1 MGPRLRTS
9 LFILLSFLLGAVS
22 GVFGG
27 KYLFPQRWGGGGYS
41 HKEIRKEF
49 SEKLQLDSNQ
59 QARVDS
65 IVESRRKN
73 FDEIRKRFGGEFR
86 AQRESL
92 RAEIRTL
99 LSPEQSARYEQ
110 YVKEME
116 RKEVERRKRYER
128 RD

>member
-1 MGPRLRTS
+1 MGPKSKTL
-9 LFILLSFLLGAVS
+9 LFIVLSFLLGAVS

-27 KYLFPQRWGGGGYS
+27 KVLFTQRWGGGYS

-49 SEKLQLDSNQ
+49 TEKLELDATQ
-59 QARVDS
+59 QMRVDS
-65 IVESRRKN
+65 MLEFHRKN
-73 FDEIRKRFGGEFR
+73 FDMIRERFGGEFR

-99 LSPEQSARYEQ
+99 LSPEQSARYEL
-110 YVKEME
+110 YIKEME
-116 RKEVERRKRYER
+116 RKESERRKRYER